1 MESCPAGSTWL
12 RPGRRQTHAG
22 AIFGIAPVKCYTAA
36 AAANFRPDLTD
47 LTGRV
52 T

>member
-1 MESCPAGSTWL
+1 MAPVG
-12 RPGRRQTHAG
+12 PRQTMPG
-22 AIFGIAPVKCYTAA
+22 VIFGIAPVKCYTAA